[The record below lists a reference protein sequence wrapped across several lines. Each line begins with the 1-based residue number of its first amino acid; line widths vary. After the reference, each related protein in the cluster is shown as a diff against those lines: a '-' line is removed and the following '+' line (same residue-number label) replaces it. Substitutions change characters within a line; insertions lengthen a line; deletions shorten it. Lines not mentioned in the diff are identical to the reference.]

1 MQEMVRPC
9 YLDVDLTPRMKKLW
23 WYPYAGN
30 FAAMAAFTE
39 FIHASSLLRRLSAA
53 LKSIPALLHRRR

>member
-1 MQEMVRPC
+1 
-9 YLDVDLTPRMKKLW
+9 MKKLW